1 MEFRALH
8 VRVRL
13 AAGKHLDVFNCHLQ
27 STHTGTKGVTA
38 IARHP
43 PQSKLR
49 SLFLWNNDING
60 AGLDALGEAIV
71 RGRLK
76 VDVLVVHTNDVARFY
91 EVLVAVAEMP
101 QMNQAS
107 MHWTSFEDR
116 FQNPMSG
123 GYSKGVRQSADP

>member
-1 MEFRALH
+1 MLCMQGNPLEDAG
-8 VRVRL
+8 VETL
-13 AAGKHLDVFNCHLQ
+13 ARECFPYMPKLDFLALQ

-76 VDVLVVHTNDVARFY
+76 VDVLVVHTNDGCS
-91 EVLVAVAEMP
+91 E
-101 QMNQAS
+101 AS
-107 MHWTSFEDR
+107 RLRLKE
-116 FQNPMSG
+116 NCA
-123 GYSKGVRQSADP
+123 GVGCNAQV